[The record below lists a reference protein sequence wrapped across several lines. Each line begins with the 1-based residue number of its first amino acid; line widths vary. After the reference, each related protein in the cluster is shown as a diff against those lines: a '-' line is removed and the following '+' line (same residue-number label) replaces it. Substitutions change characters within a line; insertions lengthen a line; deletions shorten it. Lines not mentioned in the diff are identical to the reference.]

1 MIRLGGMTPLTTID
15 FPGALAA
22 VLFVQGCP
30 WRCSYCHNPALLPAR
45 AEGGLAWEAAEDFLH
60 RRRGLLD
67 GVVFS
72 GGEPTSQTALPQAI
86 AQVKRMGYRVGLHTG
101 GMYPTRLRQ
110 VLPMLD
116 WIGLDVKAP
125 EHFHASVTGRKHGA
139 AQARE
144 SLHQVLDSGI
154 DYECRTTWHAD
165 VFPLPA
171 LYGLAEELADG
182 GVVNWTIQACRESG
196 RIPHP
201 DDRPDVARL
210 GARFSRFEFRG

>member
-30 WRCSYCHNPALLPAR
+30 WRCGYCHNPELLPAR
-45 AEGGLAWEAAEDFLH
+45 AEGGLAWEDVEVFL
-60 RRRGLLD
+60 RRRCGLLD

-72 GGEPTSQTALPQAI
+72 GGEPTSQAALPEAI
-86 AQVKRMGYRVGLHTG
+86 AQVKGMGYRIGLHTG
-101 GMYPTRLRQ
+101 GMYPARLRQ

-125 EHFHASVTGRKHGA
+125 ERFHAAVTGRQHGA
-139 AQARE
+139 ARAWE
-144 SLHQVLDSGI
+144 SLHLVLDSGI

-171 LYGLAEELADG
+171 LYGLADELADR
-182 GVVNWTIQACRESG
+182 GVANWVLQACREPG
-196 RIPHP
+196 RFPCPGDWP
-201 DDRPDVARL
+201 DMARL
-210 GARFSRFEFRG
+210 GARFSRFAFRR

>member
-15 FPGALAA
+15 FPGKLAA

-30 WRCSYCHNPALLPAR
+30 WRCSYCHNPELLPAR
-45 AEGGLAWEAAEDFLH
+45 AEGGLAWEDADDFLR

-72 GGEPTSQTALPQAI
+72 GGEPTVQSGLYRAI
-86 AQVKRMGYRVGLHTG
+86 AHVKRMGYRIGLHTG
-101 GMYPTRLRQ
+101 GMYPGRLRQ
-110 VLPMLD
+110 VLPLLD

-125 EHFHASVTGRKHGA
+125 ERFHSTVTGRKHGA
-139 AQARE
+139 VQARE
-144 SLHQVLDSGI
+144 SLHLVLDSGI

-171 LYGLAEELADG
+171 LYELADDLADC
-182 GVVNWTIQACRESG
+182 GVANWAVQACRETG

-201 DDRPDVARL
+201 DDRPDPARL